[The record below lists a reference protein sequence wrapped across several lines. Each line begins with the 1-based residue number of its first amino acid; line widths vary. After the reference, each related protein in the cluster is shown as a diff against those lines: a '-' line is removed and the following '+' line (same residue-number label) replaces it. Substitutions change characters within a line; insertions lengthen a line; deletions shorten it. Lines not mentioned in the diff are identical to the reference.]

1 MGNILKLNSH
11 WRRVCAAMS
20 ERSSAVRG
28 FAYPSSFFEDIDVQ
42 HNIGLL
48 GDNVIIHR
56 GVEYFVCENV
66 ENCPTED

>member
-1 MGNILKLNSH
+1 M
-11 WRRVCAAMS
+11 
-20 ERSSAVRG
+20 RG

-56 GVEYFVCENV
+56 GVGYFVCENV
-66 ENCPTED
+66 EKLSN